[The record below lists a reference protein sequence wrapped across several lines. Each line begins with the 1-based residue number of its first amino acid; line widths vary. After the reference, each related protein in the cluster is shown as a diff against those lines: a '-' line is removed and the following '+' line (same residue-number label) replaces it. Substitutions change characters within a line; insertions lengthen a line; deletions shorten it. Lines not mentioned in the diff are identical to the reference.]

1 MKVGYLWDDPKL
13 ENVHTSEVVMDMKHT
28 RSILR
33 LICEINPPL
42 PNEGKHWDMKDELV
56 KWQKTGPKVEEVKSV
71 RYWSDDMSKT
81 AISFSNVTLDILGSY
96 SCIYG
101 DVLAT
106 INMLGEIN
114 VLYIICG
121 KLLSLF
127 QRPDFLWNEPTW

>member
-71 RYWSDDMSKT
+71 RYWSDDMTKT
-81 AISFSNVTLDILGSY
+81 AISFSNVTLGILGSY

-106 INMLGEIN
+106 INVLGEIN

-127 QRPDFLWNEPTW
+127 QRPDF

>member
-96 SCIYG
+96 S
-101 DVLAT
+101 
-106 INMLGEIN
+106 
-114 VLYIICG
+114 
-121 KLLSLF
+121 
-127 QRPDFLWNEPTW
+127 FL

>member
-1 MKVGYLWDDPKL
+1 
-13 ENVHTSEVVMDMKHT
+13 MDMKHT

-71 RYWSDDMSKT
+71 RYWSDDMTKT

-106 INMLGEIN
+106 INVLGEIN
-114 VLYIICG
+114 VLCIICG